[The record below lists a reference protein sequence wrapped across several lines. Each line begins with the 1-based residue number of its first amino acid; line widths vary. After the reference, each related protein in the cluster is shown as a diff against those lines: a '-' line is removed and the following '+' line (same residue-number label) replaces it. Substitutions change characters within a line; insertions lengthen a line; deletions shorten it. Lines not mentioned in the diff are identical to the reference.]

1 MSALMAAEKAR
12 KKGVHIG
19 EGALLFGTLDSNEHP
34 ELITIGRCTLI
45 ASNATVLC
53 HGSVEGWQPVTIGDY
68 CHIGWGA
75 LILPGAVIGNNCVIG
90 ARAVVPR
97 ARPIPDNSVAV
108 GNPARVVKQ
117 RDPEELDRFKA
128 RMESRVKRGESDAG

>member
-1 MSALMAAEKAR
+1 MGAFAAAEKAR
-12 KKGVHIG
+12 TKGVSIG
-19 EGALLFGTLDSNEHP
+19 AGTLLFGTLDSNVHP
-34 ELITIGRCTLI
+34 ELITIGKGTLI
-45 ASNATVLC
+45 ASNANVLC
-53 HGSVEGWQPVTIGDY
+53 HGSVEGWLPVTVGDY

-108 GNPARVVKQ
+108 GNPATVVKQ
-117 RDPEELDRFKA
+117 RDPEELARFKR
-128 RMESRVKRGESDAG
+128 RMEQRIKDDGTGDG

>member
-1 MSALMAAEKAR
+1 MSALGAAEKERA
-12 KKGVHIG
+12 KGVHIG
-19 EGALLFGTLDSNEHP
+19 EGALLFGTLDSSAHP
-34 ELITIGRCTLI
+34 ELITIGKCTLI

-53 HGSVEGWQPVTIGDY
+53 HGSVESWLPVKIGDY
-68 CHIGWGA
+68 CYIGWGA

-97 ARPIPDNSVAV
+97 ARPIPDNAVAV

-117 RDPEELDRFKA
+117 RDPDELAQFKRNMDR
-128 RMESRVKRGESDAG
+128 RVHDG